1 MGNQNQFDRELLSA
15 YLDDMLVGDEL
26 SAVES
31 LLKSDESARQY
42 LAALRAQSSSLSAL
56 PISRLPSGFA
66 NRVLAAARTEA
77 AAQGLPS
84 DHFVIQRVAA
94 AQTEIA
100 SNKWLIRNR
109 RHLEWM
115 TSLAAGV
122 IICIVSSSYFAW
134 FDRAVNSTAGF
145 DKIAFQAPVQ
155 RDHVD
160 RDSELGPG
168 IDSPGVESR
177 LADGQRMNA
186 EPKPAISNYPLS
198 PFGDVNRNGNPLASQ
213 PAPQPNP
220 TFGDPSGGQVVKTAP
235 VGLKFLMVVDLT
247 VTQDALRNKRFDSIL
262 HASGIEIVAPII
274 ADAKLDK
281 ALADSKM
288 VVKQNEVAPS
298 DNADNEGS
306 QAAFVF
312 VQANLEGLDKAI
324 MAMFDDMASF
334 PEVSLNIAMES
345 NDQNLLEQ
353 LESHSSNVKANRAQ
367 AIAMKAEDR
376 DLESIALPGFD
387 VGPRRGQIL
396 VGSLRKKPIIAVA
409 NPGNVRSPVLFVLRE
424 TP

>member
-15 YLDDMLVGDEL
+15 YLDDMLAGNEL

-42 LAALRAQSSSLSAL
+42 LSALRAQSSSLSAM
-56 PISRLPSGFA
+56 PMSRLPSGFA

-77 AAQGLPS
+77 ASQGLPP
-84 DHFVIQRVAA
+84 DHFVVQSIG
-94 AQTEIA
+94 TTKSEIA
-100 SNKWLIRNR
+100 SDKWLIRNR
-109 RHLEWM
+109 RHFEWL

-122 IICIVSSSYFAW
+122 MICVASSSYFAW
-134 FDRAVNSTAGF
+134 FDRALNGTAGL
-145 DKIAFQAPVQ
+145 DKIAFQVPVQ
-155 RDHVD
+155 RNHTD

-168 IDSPGVESR
+168 VDSPGVESR

-186 EPKPAISNYPLS
+186 EPNAPITNNPLS
-198 PFGDVNRNGNPLASQ
+198 PFDDISRNGNPLASQ

-262 HASGIEIVAPII
+262 QASGIEIVAPII

-288 VVKQNEVAPS
+288 VVKQNDAPAS
-298 DNADNEGS
+298 DKPDGEGS

-312 VQANLEGLDKAI
+312 VQANLDGLDKAI
-324 MAMFDDMASF
+324 MAMFDDLASF

-353 LESHSSNVKANRAQ
+353 LERHSSNVKANRAQ

-376 DLESIALPGFD
+376 DLESIVSPGFD

-396 VGSLRKKPIIAVA
+396 VGALRKKPIVAVA